1 MRTIVKMLVA
11 VIVATFMAGVLIMHD
26 ASDNAVLSVYFF
38 GTIGLCLVLGVFD
51 VKKRKDVKHTSI
63 KDATRN
69 YGQAAVFIGTACLFM
84 GTLTECDELCDDLWH
99 YGQQAEVRELTGEET
114 EFNVI

>member
-1 MRTIVKMLVA
+1 MKTFAKMIVA
-11 VIVATFMAGVLIMHD
+11 VIVAFVTMCLLIVADMP
-26 ASDNAVLSVYFF
+26 DNIVIPAYFF
-38 GTIGLCLVLGVFD
+38 VGIILCLAWGVFD
-51 VKKRKDVKHTSI
+51 VEKRNDVKHTSI

-114 EFNVI
+114 FNVI